1 MTDRIKKL
9 VFMYWAILELNKN
22 NSASLKNIKIVF
34 EKVMAQWVPVN
45 IVVITR
51 QKLTLKSNYRSINF
65 RLLRE
70 HKLIFILKE

>member
-22 NSASLKNIKIVF
+22 NSASLKNIKIIF

-51 QKLTLKSNYRSINF
+51 QNLTLKSNYRSINF

-70 HKLIFILKE
+70 HQLIFILKE